1 MAGSLARVRFAC
13 GSGAVQEWFAATAGC
28 GLPGSAFLQEGS
40 RRPCRFHPIQD
51 GRRSEHLVDKAT
63 RAELLLDIAVPGEAR
78 TGTGRAAA
86 RGGPGERNL
95 SVNEK
100 SRKALI
106 STIIAVVVAVLIAL
120 AGSQGGSRI
129 GGFPV
134 FALGVAIAFVI
145 QWLVFIPSY
154 KAQTEKFYDLTGAL
168 TYISITVFLVLASPG
183 VDARGMLLAAM
194 VVLWAARLGSFL
206 FLRISKHGK
215 DDRFDELKPDF
226 FRFLNTWT
234 IQGLWV
240 VLTAAL
246 AWVAITSDKKVG
258 LDWFFWV
265 GLLVWLVG
273 ITIET
278 AADLQKNRFK
288 DDPANKGRF
297 ISTGLWSKSR

>member
-1 MAGSLARVRFAC
+1 M
-13 GSGAVQEWFAATAGC
+13 
-28 GLPGSAFLQEGS
+28 
-40 RRPCRFHPIQD
+40 
-51 GRRSEHLVDKAT
+51 
-63 RAELLLDIAVPGEAR
+63 
-78 TGTGRAAA
+78 
-86 RGGPGERNL
+86 
-95 SVNEK
+95 NEK

-106 STIIAVVVAVLIAL
+106 STVVAVVVAVLIAL

-129 GGFPV
+129 GGLPV
-134 FALGVAIAFVI
+134 FALGVAVAFVI

-206 FLRISKHGK
+206 FIRISKHGK

-258 LDWFFWV
+258 LDGFFWV
-265 GLLVWLVG
+265 GLLVWAAG

-278 AADLQKNRFK
+278 LADLQKNRFK
-288 DDPANKGRF
+288 DNPANKGRF
-297 ISTGLWSKSR
+297 ISTGLWSRSRHPNYFGEITLWVGVAIIALPVLQGWQWAALVSPVFVALLLIKGSGVPPLEKKADKKWGGQPDYEEYKRNTPVLVPKLK

>member
-1 MAGSLARVRFAC
+1 M
-13 GSGAVQEWFAATAGC
+13 
-28 GLPGSAFLQEGS
+28 
-40 RRPCRFHPIQD
+40 
-51 GRRSEHLVDKAT
+51 
-63 RAELLLDIAVPGEAR
+63 
-78 TGTGRAAA
+78 
-86 RGGPGERNL
+86 
-95 SVNEK
+95 NEK

-106 STIIAVVVAVLIAL
+106 SIPIAVVAAVLIAL
-120 AGSQGGSRI
+120 AGSQGGPAL
-129 GGFPV
+129 GGLPV
-134 FALGVAIAFVI
+134 FALGVAAAFVI

-183 VDARGMLLAAM
+183 VDARGLVLAVM
-194 VVLWAARLGSFL
+194 VVLWAVRLGSFL

-246 AWVAITSDKKVG
+246 AWVAITSDRKVG

-265 GLLVWLVG
+265 GLLVWAAG
-273 ITIET
+273 ITVET
-278 AADLQKNRFK
+278 VADVQKARFK
-288 DDPANKGRF
+288 AEPANKGRF
-297 ISTGLWSKSR
+297 INTGLWSRSRHPNYFGEITLWVGVAIIALPVLQGWQWAALVSPVFVALLLIKGSGVPPLEAKADKKWGSQADYEAYKQNTPVLVPKLN

>member
-1 MAGSLARVRFAC
+1 M
-13 GSGAVQEWFAATAGC
+13 
-28 GLPGSAFLQEGS
+28 
-40 RRPCRFHPIQD
+40 
-51 GRRSEHLVDKAT
+51 
-63 RAELLLDIAVPGEAR
+63 
-78 TGTGRAAA
+78 
-86 RGGPGERNL
+86 
-95 SVNEK
+95 NEK

-106 STIIAVVVAVLIAL
+106 SIPIAVVAAVLMAL
-120 AGSQGGSRI
+120 AGSQGGAAL

-134 FALGVAIAFVI
+134 FALGVAAAFVI

-183 VDARGMLLAAM
+183 VDARGLVLAVM
-194 VVLWAARLGSFL
+194 VVLWAIRLGSFL

-215 DDRFDELKPDF
+215 DDRFDDLKPDF

-265 GLLVWLVG
+265 GLLVWAAG
-273 ITIET
+273 ITVET
-278 AADLQKNRFK
+278 GADVQKARFK
-288 DDPANKGRF
+288 ADPANKGRF
-297 ISTGLWSKSR
+297 INTGLWSKSRHPNYFGEITLWVGVAIIALPVLQGWQWAALVSPVFVALLLIKGSGVPPLEAKADKKWGSQADYEAYKQNTPVLVPKLN

>member
-1 MAGSLARVRFAC
+1 M
-13 GSGAVQEWFAATAGC
+13 
-28 GLPGSAFLQEGS
+28 
-40 RRPCRFHPIQD
+40 
-51 GRRSEHLVDKAT
+51 
-63 RAELLLDIAVPGEAR
+63 
-78 TGTGRAAA
+78 
-86 RGGPGERNL
+86 
-95 SVNEK
+95 NEK

-106 STIIAVVVAVLIAL
+106 SIPIAVVAAVLMAL
-120 AGSQGGSRI
+120 AGSQGGPAL
-129 GGFPV
+129 GGLPV
-134 FALGVAIAFVI
+134 FALGVAAAFVI

-183 VDARGMLLAAM
+183 VDARGLVLAVM
-194 VVLWAARLGSFL
+194 VVLWAVRLGSFL

-246 AWVAITSDKKVG
+246 AWVAITSDRKVG

-265 GLLVWLVG
+265 GLLVWAAG
-273 ITIET
+273 ITVET
-278 AADLQKNRFK
+278 LADVQKARFK
-288 DDPANKGRF
+288 AEPANRGRF
-297 ISTGLWSKSR
+297 INTGLWSRSRHPNYFGEITLWVGVAIIALPVLQGWQWAALVSPVFVALLLIKGSGVPPLEAKADKKWGSQADYEAYKQNTPVLVPKLN

>member
-1 MAGSLARVRFAC
+1 M
-13 GSGAVQEWFAATAGC
+13 
-28 GLPGSAFLQEGS
+28 
-40 RRPCRFHPIQD
+40 
-51 GRRSEHLVDKAT
+51 
-63 RAELLLDIAVPGEAR
+63 
-78 TGTGRAAA
+78 
-86 RGGPGERNL
+86 
-95 SVNEK
+95 NEK

-106 STIIAVVVAVLIAL
+106 SIPIAVVAAVLIAL
-120 AGSQGGSRI
+120 AGSQGGPML

-134 FALGVAIAFVI
+134 FALGVAAAFVI

-183 VDARGMLLAAM
+183 VDARGLVLAVM
-194 VVLWAARLGSFL
+194 VVLWAVRLGSFL

-226 FRFLNTWT
+226 ARFLNTWT

-246 AWVAITSDKKVG
+246 AWVAITSDRKVG

-265 GLLVWLVG
+265 GLLVWAAG
-273 ITIET
+273 ITLET
-278 AADLQKNRFK
+278 VADVQKARFK
-288 DDPANKGRF
+288 AHPANKGRF
-297 ISTGLWSKSR
+297 INTGLWSKSRHPNYFGEITLWVGVAIIALPVLQAWQWAALVSPVFVALLLIKGSGVPPLEAKADKKWGSQADYEAYKKNTPVLVPKLN